1 MKTIN
6 LTDDQFN
13 TLFHFVN
20 ERVEDIIDR
29 SVQFQDSEILEDWE
43 DLFDVHTVLETV
55 DNWSQQ
61 PLKCNPIERSI
72 IMATTPREKTI
83 IKLMEMVI
91 DTLSYCEDLSDPAFS
106 MYEVMKDA
114 VDKEVYYPLYD
125 K

>member
-20 ERVEDIIDR
+20 ERVEDIVDR